1 MEFILEVF
9 MYQTIV
15 KGKRLFQTS
24 SQGYGDP
31 ITTFSVT
38 DQGETPVSLVNIALA
53 ACVAM
58 CIQGYY
64 ASQEGNKTMSVQ
76 VESQLENQ
84 HSRLNIGIGEEV
96 ALEKQ
101 KEILAYIEQKCKVK
115 ALLKED
121 LMIETRFFVLESVE

>member
-1 MEFILEVF
+1 

-31 ITTFSVT
+31 ITTFGVT

-53 ACVAM
+53 SCVAM

-84 HSRLNIGIGEEV
+84 HFRLNIGIGEEV